1 MRILGAPIPLL
12 LSYYQ
17 HTNWKPS
24 NRYESL
30 AYNEYCD
37 TGAEDRYKINT
48 ITEMSSRMKIKN
60 FKNNYENLFIF
71 CLNSNYYPIE
81 SCDTDYLINN
91 ETKTE
96 EIQYGEVDLFE

>member
-1 MRILGAPIPLL
+1 MRILGTPIPLL

-30 AYNEYCD
+30 AYNNYCY

-48 ITEMSSRMKIKN
+48 ITEMSSRMKRKN

-71 CLNSNYYPIE
+71 CLDYYPI
-81 SCDTDYLINN
+81 DN

-96 EIQYGEVDLFE
+96 DIQHGEVDLFE